1 MNNGYQNMGR
11 GSVMQRPLFRQEG
24 GPAEPSM
31 EEMAAMGQ
39 QYLMQPPPPAAP
51 AGNPQESMAMLQQG
65 EAAGREQGQMMGEMY
80 GQATMEGLDAAE
92 DPKSL
97 IDAIRGTSLPIE
109 ERYTE
114 LAGLVGEEDAQKT
127 PESVLALVQPTIM
140 MTEEGAMDSGIG
152 ELMKG
157 LVGEADMSED
167 SAMSQ
172 GVGELMAM
180 GAGSTPPVNFRN
192 GGPVEVRGYQD
203 GTEVRPGG
211 GSRIINQAEK
221 NVSQYED
228 YFAGGFDQQARAAAL
243 QEQREMSQAQML
255 FDIAGTALNFA
266 GQTQGGSIAER
277 LANAASQTQLTDKI
291 GTRAAGMLSA
301 KQAQAAEDRQLR
313 MAARDASLGQSQ
325 TDEQN
330 RQELLLAGARS
341 SKTAPD
347 MKTIYTVDGDG
358 NPKIFQQFNMKVDAD
373 VTAYRA
379 LIDEDNQAKLD
390 FKIYD
395 DETIKPF
402 IQANQARLTGDIEG
416 QKTLSTEYIV
426 KQPFSVTRNGV
437 KVDFKA
443 GELGFFTQNELNKHA
458 SSLGSIASGT
468 ERVTLY
474 PVSGKGNPV
483 SFPKTSSQIAAL
495 TGLDG
500 GYTDNPAA
508 YVSRLDEDKAKRQS
522 ELEFKPVDFYITN
535 SEGKTTIQTINTSGE
550 QGLKDSKALLALG
563 YVTDPTRSKA
573 EIAEEFA
580 KRQEERGFNA
590 VPFYRVNKDGSTDS
604 AVLNV
609 ATAEGRNE
617 ATDLFKDG
625 YTTDNAEASAA
636 LAETYGIRQEGRNE
650 EKTIRAEIRSQRYLK
665 YAEVRANDRTLSKEK
680 RDFAALLLK
689 EGRAEITLIAAE
701 TRANDRTLT
710 SEERALAR
718 KKAEETRGELIAVR
732 AKQRDVRVDIA
743 AEKRA
748 LAAAEAKEGRDA
760 VAPFTKTINDKLYRI
775 DLSQPEDKRITLLL
789 DGSTL
794 PDVFGSGTTG
804 KIISIASNE
813 ELLSKYANNTLD
825 KEEDGISVTEMEAAL
840 SGYTLPTDVS
850 YNTSTKERTSTPG
863 RPLNQSQILALQARK
878 AAGYSV
884 PTGII
889 FPADDIEAQVTN
901 ILSEQDSNVGT
912 APLAEFLTDDAW
924 GSAGFFKNLANIGIE
939 AASFGIA
946 PAYFTDAKNANDAI
960 KNLNQ
965 EFETLFMASSE
976 IRDSVFQGKK
986 IEDLT
991 PDPSK
996 PFQGPDASQSKA
1008 LNIYLRLTRQIERI
1022 QQSIIDPSVFQK
1034 ETGSGSVGEKR
1045 QMLPVLMD
1053 LAAGYALLAKVDVG
1067 IRGIDPQSIE
1077 QTQRENSLLD
1087 ELDAASGL
1095 VKKK

>member
-1 MNNGYQNMGR
+1 M
-11 GSVMQRPLFRQEG
+11 G
-24 GPAEPSM
+24 GPAQPMPQDMMPPQGMPPQGIDPAM
-31 EEMAAMGQ
+31 EQALMGAESSGQGMGMQMAD
-39 QYLMQPPPPAAP
+39 
-51 AGNPQESMAMLQQG
+51 N
-65 EAAGREQGQMMGEMY
+65 MMSTIDG
-80 GQATMEGLDAAE
+80 AE
-92 DPKSL
+92 DYQTL
-97 IDAIRGTSLPIE
+97 IDGIRGNSLPLE
-109 ERYTE
+109 ARYQE
-114 LAGLVGEEDAQKT
+114 LAGLVGEQDAMAT
-127 PESVLALVQPTIM
+127 PESVLALTQPTIM
-140 MTEEGAMDSGIG
+140 MTEQGAMDSGIG
-152 ELMKG
+152 ELMQG
-157 LVGEADMSED
+157 ISGDVSMEGPMEE
-167 SAMSQ
+167 
-172 GVGELMAM
+172 GVGSLMAA
-180 GAGSTPPVNFRN
+180 GAGNTPPVNFRQ
-192 GGPVEVRGYQD
+192 GGPVEVRGYA
-203 GTEVRPGG
+203 GEGGSEVRPGG
-211 GSRIINQAEK
+211 GSRILAQAERDA
-221 NVSQYED
+221 SGYED
-228 YFAGGFDQQARAAAL
+228 YFRGGFDQQARAAAL
-243 QEQREMSQAQML
+243 EEQNKMARAQML
-255 FDIAGTALNFA
+255 FDIAGTALDFA
-266 GQTQGGSIAER
+266 GNTQGGSIAER
-277 LANAASQTQLTDKI
+277 LANSASRTQLTDKI
-291 GTRAAGMLSA
+291 GQRSAGMLQA
-301 KQAQAAEDRQLR
+301 KQAQAAEDRQMR
-313 MAARDASLGQSQ
+313 MAARDASLRGAQ

-341 SKTAPD
+341 TKTAPD
-347 MKTIYTVDGDG
+347 METIYTVDADG
-358 NPKIFQQFNMKVDAD
+358 NPKIYDQFNMKDDNDIAR
-373 VTAYRA
+373 YKA
-379 LIDEDNQAKLD
+379 LIDPENQKSLD

-395 DETIKPF
+395 SESIKPF
-402 IQANQARLTGDIEG
+402 IKAVETRLTGEVQG
-416 QKTLSTEYIV
+416 QQMMSTELIV
-426 KQPFSVTRNGV
+426 TKPFSLTRDGK
-437 KVDFKA
+437 KVNFKT
-443 GELGFFTQNELNKHA
+443 GELGFFTQNELDNKA
-458 SSLGSIASGT
+458 GSLGSIASGT
-468 ERVTLY
+468 ERVTIY
-474 PVSGKGNPV
+474 PVDGKGKPLD
-483 SFPKTSSQIAAL
+483 FPKTSTQIAAL
-495 TGLDG
+495 TGPEGD
-500 GYTDNPAA
+500 YTFEPAA
-508 YVSRLDEDKAKRQS
+508 YISRIDEDKANREAAGKFVPKTFYLTRSNGTTTS
-522 ELEFKPVDFYITN
+522 E
-535 SEGKTTIQTINTSGE
+535 TINTSGAE
-550 QGLKDSKALLALG
+550 GLKTATALLALG
-563 YVTDPTRSKA
+563 YVTDPTRSDA

-590 VPFYRVNKDGSTDS
+590 VPFYRVNKDGSTDR

-617 ATDLFKDG
+617 ATDLFKEG

-636 LAETYGIRQEGRNE
+636 LAETYGIRKEGRDE
-650 EKTIRAEIRSQRYLK
+650 KKTIRAEIRSQRYMR
-665 YAEVRANDRTLSKEK
+665 YAEIRANDRTLSKEK
-680 RDFAALLLK
+680 RDVATLILK
-689 EGRAEITLIAAE
+689 EGRAEIALIAAE
-701 TRANDRTLT
+701 TRANDRTLST
-710 SEERALAR
+710 EERALER
-718 KKAEETRGELIAVR
+718 KKAEEYRGELIAVR
-732 AKQRDVRVDIA
+732 AGLRDTKLDID

-775 DLSQPEDKRITLLL
+775 DLSKPEDKQISLII

-912 APLAEFLTDDAW
+912 APLAAFLTDDAW
-924 GSAGFFKNLANIGIE
+924 GSLGFLKNLANIGIE

-1053 LAAGYALLAKVDVG
+1053 LAAGYGLLAKVDVG

-1087 ELDAASGL
+1087 ELDAASGI